1 MKLLHFASWFLA
13 GASGISLMGW
23 KISLTPS
30 ALKLAI
36 HCITILIF
44 VFGLLFVFDRPICE
58 SLDIPIER
66 YWTVLAFSMTAIV
79 LGILVAVNL

>member
-13 GASGISLMGW
+13 GASGISLLGW
-23 KISLTPS
+23 GVSLAPS

-36 HCITILIF
+36 HCIVILIF
-44 VFGLLFVFDRPICE
+44 IFGLLFVFDRPVCE
-58 SLDIPIER
+58 LLDIPIEH
-66 YWTVLAFSMTAIV
+66 YWTALAFSMAAIV